1 MPDTRPVLSVSQLNR
16 QARQLLEDCFPAIW
30 VEGEISGFSAP
41 ASGHWYFSL
50 KDAQAQIGCA
60 MFRSQNS
67 RVRIPVVNG
76 QKVLVR
82 GRLTLY
88 EARGQYQLVVDS
100 LEDAGAGALQR
111 AFEALKAKLQA
122 EGLFDSARKRPLP
135 AVPRHL
141 GLVTSPDGAAL
152 HDILTV
158 LQRRFPAL
166 PVTLLP
172 TPVQGDTAP
181 ERIAAAITAANRFA
195 EHLSPP
201 LDLLIVGRGGGSPED
216 LQAFNSETVARAIA
230 ASTLP
235 VVSAVGHET
244 DVSIADFVADL
255 RAPTPSAAAEH
266 ISPDRAEWLKLL
278 AYRENR
284 LHRQLRHRLEQA
296 RQTVD
301 HLARRLRHPGQ
312 VLAQQQQQLLSQQRQ
327 LQQALNRLLHT
338 RKNQLERLQWRLQQQ
353 NPAAKL
359 PLWQQQLAQ
368 QQQRLHAAWRQQQ
381 QTRQLRLGH
390 QARLLDSLSPLS
402 TLGRGYA
409 ILYDDQEQ
417 ILRDTRNLQPGT
429 RISARLA
436 RGSLIATVDTIKGD

>member
-1 MPDTRPVLSVSQLNR
+1 MLSVSQLNR

-67 RVRIPVVNG
+67 RVRIPVGNG

-111 AFEALKAKLQA
+111 AFEALKAQLQA
-122 EGLFDSARKRPLP
+122 EGLFDSSRKRPLP

-166 PVTLLP
+166 PVTLFP

-195 EHLSPP
+195 SQLSPP

-284 LHRQLRHRLEQA
+284 LHQQLRHRLEQA

-312 VLAQQQQQLLSQQRQ
+312 VLAQQKQQLLSQQRQ
-327 LQQALNRLLHT
+327 LQHALNRLLHT
-338 RKNQLERLQWRLQQQ
+338 RKNQLERLHWRLQQQ

-359 PLWQQQLAQ
+359 PLWQQQLGQ

-417 ILRDTRNLQPGT
+417 ILRDTCNLQPGT

-436 RGSLIATVDTIKGD
+436 QGSLTATVNTIKGD